1 MENAECIYH
10 TGPVTALYVEG
21 TYIIAGCGDYL
32 YLYESE
38 NTQCLQRLSALTC
51 TRIHGIRSDN
61 NGQLCAFGEK
71 RACIV
76 TMDTNTLSLTDRK
89 TLLQDLIWDAQFL
102 KVKGQIVFALAHNT
116 IVKWDSNNDQIMD
129 IVQCEENSI
138 LYCARFITSSWEN
151 LILAAGT
158 VTNQVLLWSPYTTR
172 NSSGLCTVMHRFKGH
187 QGVIFSVRY
196 NTQRQQICSVSDD
209 RSIRIWQLTFPN
221 KVTMAIDDLD
231 IEDWTGCQST
241 PLHVLYGHSARVWDI
256 NLLSNV
262 MISIGEDSLCCVWNY
277 SGEVIQ
283 KFKGHK
289 GKSIWSLAADK
300 KEQFF
305 VTGGGDTSI
314 RMWKLDVAENQSV
327 NMLHSQSLP
336 FPDQNDFV
344 RVVSLWKSNYVLGIT
359 DEGSLLIHSLIDNK
373 TSVIFKDSNFKSY
386 TVIAVSHVIALGNI
400 KGTLRLVYSE
410 NLTDKKFS
418 WNDYDIY
425 KGKVLSIH
433 WLSENSLLTTGPE
446 GHIHCYEL
454 SSVENDVP
462 MMTLIQTFT
471 LPYCK
476 QRWVSA
482 VTLSTDRKSLICGD
496 RAGTVHVYRWGEQ
509 INQYL
514 DPVQSF
520 WKIHGKTGVTDVC
533 SADNTIYTAGRDG
546 HYRQFTIYNGQLM
559 LLNSNRVF
567 KGFDWLDKLELQ
579 PDGDI
584 YIYGF
589 QSDSFILFSVNNN
602 QKLVKI
608 PCGGGHRT
616 WDCQIIHNKIS
627 FVYLK
632 VREVVLCKTDLHTN
646 QLILKESL
654 HGRETTCIRHLYST
668 EFDCKPCDIIITCS
682 EDTTVLISSLT
693 YNEKGI
699 LKLSCLH
706 TLRDHISNVK
716 CMASCISNIH
726 GGHLVFTGGA
736 RAQLVISRILIQ
748 KEADLYDIK
757 TSFQTLKSC
766 HLNEEWLTRKQKK
779 AKSFRSNPETR
790 IMDLCVLSLKD
801 IVSDAP
807 GHFYVLGAACSD
819 GNIRFFIFSETSKNL
834 IPLYYSAFHDHC
846 VLRITHTF
854 VSTTKDSRRLLFLS
868 AGTDGRIALWD
879 ISKLLLSFITSKT
892 IKVVE
897 NVENNQF
904 NCTHLSN
911 FKDTSNSD
919 SKYTSIANVDE
930 ANTCTNS
937 ENKVISSNGPEG
949 EKCFDKDLVNSNSDN
964 SVEDKSCEPVFVIP
978 SLQSGVNGLG
988 SLQLNDGRL
997 LIASG
1002 GDDNALVLSV
1012 ISIQENNNITI
1023 EGKCQQISA
1032 HAAQITGVQ
1041 IVNENKVLT
1050 ASVDQRLCLWD
1061 VCLQDSG
1068 PEISMVWCRFVNV
1081 PDISHME
1088 LWLLLFR
1095 KQWLISMVW
1104 CRFVNVPD
1112 ISHMELWQ
1120 NENRLTI
1127 GLSGEGISIYEVEK
1141 NKLS

>member
-10 TGPVTALYVEG
+10 TGPVTALHVEG
-21 TYIIAGCGDYL
+21 TYIIAGSGDYL
-32 YLYESE
+32 YLYDSKT
-38 NTQCLQRLSALTC
+38 TQCWQRLSALTC

-76 TMDTNTLSLTDRK
+76 TIDTDTLSHTDRK
-89 TLLQDLIWDAQFL
+89 TLLQDLIWDSQFL
-102 KVKGQIVFALAHNT
+102 KIKGQVVFALAHNT
-116 IVKWDSNNDQIMD
+116 IVRWDSGNDKILD

-158 VTNQVLLWSPYTTR
+158 VTNQVLLWSPNTTR
-172 NSSGLCTVMHRFKGH
+172 NSLGLCTIIHRFKGH

-209 RSIRIWQLTFPN
+209 RSIRIWQMTFPGRITM
-221 KVTMAIDDLD
+221 VTDDLD

-277 SGEVIQ
+277 NGEVIQ

-314 RMWKLDVAENQSV
+314 RLWKLNVAENQSV
-327 NMLHSQSLP
+327 NKLHSQSLP
-336 FPDQNDFV
+336 FQNENDFV
-344 RVVSLWKSNYVLGIT
+344 RVVSLWKSDYVIGIT

-373 TSVIFKDSNFKSY
+373 TSVIFKDPNFKSY

-400 KGTLRLVYSE
+400 KGTIRLVYSE
-410 NLTDKKFS
+410 NLTDMKFR
-418 WNDYDIY
+418 WTDYDIY

-433 WLSENSLLTTGPE
+433 WLSEDLLLTTGPD
-446 GHIHCYEL
+446 GLIHCYEL
-454 SSVENDVP
+454 SSVENGVAT
-462 MMTLIQTFT
+462 MNLIQTFT
-471 LPYCK
+471 LPSCK

-496 RAGTVHVYRWGEQ
+496 RAGTIHVYKWGEQ
-509 INQYL
+509 VKQYL

-520 WKIHGKTGVTDVC
+520 WKIHGKTGVTDIC
-533 SADNTIYTAGRDG
+533 SADDSIYTAGRDG
-546 HYRQFTIYNGQLM
+546 HYRQFTIDNGQLQ

-567 KGFDWLDKLELQ
+567 KGFDWLDKLELRS
-579 PDGDI
+579 DGDI

-616 WDCQIIHNKIS
+616 WDCQINQDKIS

-632 VREVVLCKTDLHTN
+632 VRDVVLCNTDLHTN
-646 QLILKESL
+646 QFILKESL
-654 HGRETTCIRHLYST
+654 HGRETTCIKHLYST

-699 LKLSCLH
+699 LKLSSLH

-716 CMASCISNIH
+716 CMASCVSNIH

-736 RAQLVISRILIQ
+736 RAQLVVSRILIQ
-748 KEADLYDIK
+748 KEADICDIK
-757 TSFQTLKSC
+757 TSVQTLKSC

-790 IMDLCVLSLKD
+790 IMDLCVLSLQD
-801 IVSDAP
+801 IVADAP
-807 GHFYVLGAACSD
+807 GHLYVVGAACSD
-819 GNIRFFIFSETSKNL
+819 GYVRFFIFSETSKDL
-834 IPLYYSAFHDHC
+834 IPLYYSSFHDHC

-854 VSTTKDSRRLLFLS
+854 VSSTNGSRQLLFLS

-879 ISKLLLSFITSKT
+879 ISKLLMSFIISNT
-892 IKVVE
+892 IMVEE

-904 NCTHLSN
+904 NGTHLSN
-911 FKDTSNSD
+911 FKDASTLD
-919 SKYTSIANVDE
+919 SKCTSITNVDKVD
-930 ANTCTNS
+930 TLTNS
-937 ENKVISSNGPEG
+937 ENKVIFSTSSEG
-949 EKCFDKDLVNSNSDN
+949 EKCFDKDPISSNRDN

-978 SLQSGVNGLG
+978 SHQSGVNGLS
-988 SLQLNDGRL
+988 SLQLQDGRL
-997 LIASG
+997 MIASG
-1002 GDDNALVLSV
+1002 GDDNVLVISV
-1012 ISIQENNNITI
+1012 ISLQDNNSIKL
-1023 EGKCQQISA
+1023 EGKCQQLSA
-1032 HAAQITGVQ
+1032 HAAQITGVE
-1041 IVNENKVLT
+1041 IINETKVLT

-1061 VCLQDSG
+1061 VCFQDSE
-1068 PEISMVWCRFVNV
+1068 PEMSMVWCRFVNV
-1081 PDISHME
+1081 PDI
-1088 LWLLLFR
+1088 L
-1095 KQWLISMVW
+1095 
-1104 CRFVNVPD
+1104 
-1112 ISHMELWQ
+1112 HMELWQ

-1127 GLSGEGISIYEVEK
+1127 GLSGEGLSIFEVEK